1 MTGGSAA
8 HAGFGFQDKVA
19 TILAIHVLADCPVE
33 FLGLPAAVTP
43 TEISLETAASV
54 DDILV
59 STSAGGRCFFNVKST
74 VRNEKRPNSPL
85 ALAINQFVKLW
96 IASRC
101 SVSSEGPDRPL
112 DPELDRLVLVV
123 GPGHSA
129 SFCRNFKKI
138 LARIAVRGSLG
149 PVEEIASTKAERS
162 LYDTVRGHLSTAAIE
177 NCGKEFTD
185 IETAQLLAMVRT
197 ALLDPDG
204 MDKSNCLTLLRQGV
218 LESPA
223 DTERAWSLV
232 LDVCRNLSDLSTGTN
247 GFGLRKSLRE
257 GGVALIGAPHI
268 KADIRRLQQI
278 TEEELQGIEHRACLE
293 VPTSDGQEQVE
304 IERDVTRV
312 LTEHAPGESMLVIG
326 EPGSGKSGAI
336 HSAAHQ
342 LISDG
347 HPVVVLAADQHPVA
361 SWMDLQRNLCLEN
374 GLIDVLRDW
383 QGTRSGVLF
392 IDALDATRGGH
403 SESVFRE
410 LIRRVINKAPNWN
423 VVASIR
429 IFDLRFGIEY
439 GQLFRGT
446 PVDEEYL
453 NSEFTQIRHLL
464 IPQLTMGEL
473 EHVWERSPMMGQA
486 YHEGSEDF
494 RELLRSPFNLF
505 LLAAVLSSG
514 SPDLTQISTQLG
526 LLQLY
531 WAYRVTGGDGKNFT
545 REAVLKSALDEM
557 LEHHRLIASVKSD
570 SGASSKALNQLL
582 SDGVV
587 SAAPGHRNLLRQIAF
602 SHHVLFDY
610 AVARLVLEGGS
621 APDLAAR
628 LAESDEDALFIAPAA
643 IMAFQM
649 VWEEGDRHRSEFWA
663 KAVELGGTEGSGAF
677 CRMFPAHVATELT
690 SELEDFQ
697 PVIKILTSRDDRN
710 RDAALFLVRHC
721 FGALAAG
728 SAPIASAS
736 APLGAWP
743 QIADTLA
750 HVAIKDVGW
759 MLTPLIAKWVGS
771 PLDLSADD
779 EKHIGAAAREVLN
792 SSVGDDY
799 DRNVVAVAIRGVT
812 RTLETAPKE
821 SLDSLARLLTPDR
834 VTRHGHDD
842 LAWLAREFKFLLRHV
857 PTTSCLIKRL
867 YRAVYSAPLPSDD
880 EQTNITGSRIF
891 GLLTSNRQDFEII
904 RHRLFESF
912 SPFFKADPVSATETL
927 VDLVECTLEPDLEP
941 DTPVVEFDIA
951 GETARYLPDQSFVR
965 IREDDP
971 LKDPPLR
978 QFESRLVSLAEG
990 EHTADLDRVLSVV
1003 KRSNRLAA
1011 VWAAVLRAAAR
1022 QPERL
1027 GPRLLDVLAATP
1039 VLEGLDTQKAAGDLI
1054 SVLHPILDESG
1065 RKTVEQA
1072 LLAVDKQ
1079 SRQIL
1084 LGCLQDENIVCHKAR
1099 SQRQGMEWRDEL
1111 RPNRAPV
1118 EFGSYR
1124 AFDSDLLLAEDAGR
1138 SVSAEDSELSK
1149 AISLV
1154 EGFAVG
1160 DQESANGPP
1169 LAPAEWQHVQKL
1181 RAELESRK
1189 NVPEARR
1196 QSGWSALAIAAGA
1209 AIRASRTGDEL
1220 DRFPCLLETIRG
1232 ALAPDLDPPAVS
1244 DPDEEREFAEGPS
1257 WGASTPR
1264 LEATKALMAFCR
1276 VTPNIDHSLAEVVES
1291 LARDPSPAVRLH
1303 VLERVRMLRES
1314 GIQLMQRLVE
1324 IGFSEERNEGVLT
1337 GFLTSIGPELATRP
1351 RWFAERLLA
1360 LEDRLVRSRLEDSS
1374 DKCLEHVVGLIIRL
1388 WLVDDRCEARLRVN
1402 EWLANPLA
1410 HKSQVLEGLRILRKT
1425 IIQGDPENPTPDDER
1440 ARSGAIEFFEA
1451 ITQRLA
1457 SDLSSLLEEPDRLEE
1472 EQANEAR
1479 AAFEILDQAVSELYF
1494 GSGAYRAA
1502 TRGPDDAIDDGREK
1516 AIRVRFLREMA
1527 PTLKALAIVTR
1538 PSVMHSLLET
1548 LEPFIEDD
1556 PKQIFLIVTDTLL
1569 QGGTSGGYQFENLGA
1584 ELVVK
1589 IVRRYLAD
1597 HRGVLDS
1604 DPDLRQRLIRALDT
1618 FVEVGW
1624 PEARH
1629 LVYEL
1634 PKMLR

>member
-19 TILAIHVLADCPVE
+19 AILAVHVLADCPVE

-43 TEISLETAASV
+43 TGINLETAASV

-101 SVSSEGPDRPL
+101 SVSSEGLDRPL
-112 DPELDRLVLVV
+112 DPELDRLVLIV
-123 GPGHSA
+123 GPSHSA
-129 SFCRNFKKI
+129 SFSWSFKKI

-223 DTERAWSLV
+223 DAERAWSLV
-232 LDVCRNLSDLSTGTN
+232 LDVCRDLSDLSTGTD
-247 GFGLRKSLRE
+247 GSGLRKGLRDS
-257 GGVALIGAPHI
+257 GVTLIGAPRI

-278 TEEELQGIEHRACLE
+278 TEEELQGIEHRACLD
-293 VPTSDGQEQVE
+293 VPTSDGIEQVE

-312 LTEHAPGESMLVIG
+312 VTEHAAGESMLVIG

-342 LISDG
+342 LVSDG
-347 HPVVVLAADQHPVA
+347 HPVVVLAADRHPVA
-361 SWMDLQRNLCLEN
+361 SWMDLQRDLCLEN
-374 GLIDVLRDW
+374 GLIEVLRYW

-410 LIRRVINKAPNWN
+410 LIRRVINKAPTWN

-439 GQLFRGT
+439 EQLFRGT

-453 NSEFTQIRHLL
+453 NSEFAQIRHLL
-464 IPQLTMGEL
+464 IPQLTMEEL

-486 YHEGSEDF
+486 YHEGSLDF

-514 SPDLTQISTQLG
+514 SPDLTQIRTQLG

-531 WAYRVTGGDGKNFT
+531 WAHRVTGGDGENFT

-557 LEHHRLIASVKSD
+557 LEHHRLIASVNSN

-587 SAAPGHRNLLRQIAF
+587 SAAPGHRNLLRQISF

-610 AVARLVLEGGS
+610 AIARLVLEGGS

-628 LAESDEDALFIAPAA
+628 LAESDENALFIAPAA

-649 VWEEGDRHRSEFWA
+649 VWEEGDRHRSEFWS
-663 KAVELGGTEGSGAF
+663 KALELGRTEGSGAF
-677 CRMFPAHVATELT
+677 CRMFPAHVATTLT
-690 SELEDFQ
+690 GELENFQ
-697 PVIKILTSRDDRN
+697 PVVETLTSGDDRD
-710 RDAALFLVRHC
+710 REAALFLVHHC

-743 QIADTLA
+743 QIADALA
-750 HVAIKDVGW
+750 QVAIKDVGW
-759 MLTPLIAKWVGS
+759 MLTPLIAKWVDS

-779 EKHIGAAAREVLN
+779 KKHIGAAARAVLN
-792 SSVGDDY
+792 SSVGEDN

-812 RTLETAPKE
+812 RTLESAPQE
-821 SLDSLARLLTPDR
+821 SLDSLARLLAPDH
-834 VTRHGHDD
+834 VIQHGHDD
-842 LAWLAREFKFLLRHV
+842 LAWLAREFKFLLRQV
-857 PTTSCLIKRL
+857 PTTSCLMREV
-867 YRAVYSAPLPSDD
+867 YRAVYLAPLPSKD

-891 GLLTSNRQDFEII
+891 GMLTSKRQDFEII

-927 VDLVECTLEPDLEP
+927 VDLVEWTLEPDLEP
-941 DTPVVEFDIA
+941 DTPVAEFEIA
-951 GETARYLPDQSFVR
+951 GTTARYLPDRSFIRVR
-965 IREDDP
+965 DADTE
-971 LKDPPLR
+971 KDPPLHR
-978 QFESRLVSLAEG
+978 FESGLVALAE
-990 EHTADLDRVLSVV
+990 EERTADLDSVIRVV
-1003 KRSNRLAA
+1003 KQRNRLAA
-1011 VWAAVLRAAAR
+1011 VWAAVLRAAAK

-1027 GPRLLDVLAATP
+1027 GSRLLDVLAARP

-1054 SVLHPILDESG
+1054 SVLHPLLDDSG
-1065 RKTVEQA
+1065 RKAVEQA

-1079 SRQIL
+1079 TRQVL
-1084 LGCLQDENIVCHKAR
+1084 LGCLQDENIVCREAR
-1099 SQRQGMEWRDEL
+1099 SERQEMEERDDL
-1111 RPNRAPV
+1111 LPNRAPV

-1124 AFDSDLLLAEDAGR
+1124 AFDSDLFLHEEAE
-1138 SVSAEDSELSK
+1138 VSASAENASLNK
-1149 AISLV
+1149 AISIV
-1154 EGFAVG
+1154 EGCAAG
-1160 DQESANGPP
+1160 DQESANTPP
-1169 LAPAEWQHVQKL
+1169 LAPAEWHEVQKL

-1189 NVPEARR
+1189 NIPEALR
-1196 QSGWSALAIAAGA
+1196 QSGWSALAMAAGA
-1209 AIRASRTGDEL
+1209 AIRAARARDEL
-1220 DRFPCLLETIRG
+1220 DQFPSLVETIRG
-1232 ALAPDLDPPAVS
+1232 ALAPDLDPQAVS
-1244 DPDEEREFAEGPS
+1244 DPDEEREFAQGPS
-1257 WGASTPR
+1257 WGGSAPR
-1264 LEATKALMAFCR
+1264 LEATKALMAFCQ
-1276 VTPNIDHSLAEVVES
+1276 VTPNIDHSLAKVVES
-1291 LARDPSPAVRLH
+1291 LAKDPSPAVRLH
-1303 VLERVRMLRES
+1303 VLERVHMLRES
-1314 GIQLMQRLVE
+1314 NRMLMQRLVE
-1324 IGFSEERNEGVLT
+1324 IGLSEERNEGVLT
-1337 GFLTSIGPELATRP
+1337 GFLRSIRPELTTRP
-1351 RWFAERLLA
+1351 EGFAERLLA

-1374 DKCLEHVVGLIIRL
+1374 DRCLEHVVGLTIDL
-1388 WLVDDRCEARLRVN
+1388 WLLDNRCEAGSRVN
-1402 EWLANPLA
+1402 QWLADPIA
-1410 HKSQVLEGLRILRKT
+1410 HKAQVLLGLVIQRDRIV
-1425 IIQGDPENPTPDDER
+1425 QGDSENPNPDDER
-1440 ARSGAIEFFEA
+1440 VRARAVEFFEA
-1451 ITQRLA
+1451 ITQHLA
-1457 SDLSSLLEEPDRLEE
+1457 SELSSLLKDPDRLEL
-1472 EQANEAR
+1472 EQANQVR
-1479 AAFEILDQAVSELYF
+1479 AAFEILNQAAAQVYF
-1494 GSGAYRAA
+1494 GSGAHRAGK
-1502 TRGPDDAIDDGREK
+1502 RDPDDRSDDGPDK
-1516 AIRVRFLREMA
+1516 ASRVRFLREMA
-1527 PTLKALAIVTR
+1527 PTLDGLSTVAH
-1538 PSVMHSLLET
+1538 PSVTHRLLEI

-1556 PKQIFLIVTDTLL
+1556 PKQIFLLATDTLL
-1569 QGGTSGGYQFENLGA
+1569 QGGPSGGYQFESMGA
-1584 ELVVK
+1584 ELVVG

-1597 HRGVLDS
+1597 YRNMLDS
-1604 DPDLRQRLIRALDT
+1604 DPVLRQRLIRALDT

-1624 PEARH
+1624 PDARQ
-1629 LVYEL
+1629 LVHEL
-1634 PKMLR
+1634 PEMLR